1 MMTEKCNITIKKKT
15 IYMYQ
20 NNISLWLREATH
32 IDMLHT
38 LSYEKHPLF
47 ILSFM
52 IYSEIDLILIFE
64 TICANSS

>member
-1 MMTEKCNITIKKKT
+1 
-15 IYMYQ
+15 MYQ